1 LFSLTR
7 SIPQSQIGSILVAI
21 LVFHVLA
28 AWYVEQRKE
37 RVLASTVG
45 RLQAGREKI
54 WPVWLANSALLV
66 IIAVLT
72 LLNFQFNLLY
82 GRQMVLGGL
91 EETRDPP
98 RGDGRTATSRNPAP
112 AHVKLSTAGRRLD

>member
-28 AWYVEQRKE
+28 AWYVEQRKG

-66 IIAVLT
+66 IISVLT
-72 LLNFQFNLLY
+72 LLNFQFNLLF
-82 GRQMVLGGL
+82 GRQGLLGGL
-91 EETRDPP
+91 GKTGDPP
-98 RGDGRTATSRNPAP
+98 RVGERTATPGTPSP
-112 AHVKLSTAGRRLD
+112 AH